1 MKNAKSIPKK
11 LKLDISMITDIKKI
25 LDESFRLFEQGNELT
40 NNLSLFRSSMDDF
53 TANNMRDEITKVYRQ
68 SGALKYSIVQKIEA
82 IHGESIEKKH
92 GVKLTDTYFAL
103 QYNEDFTV
111 ATLYSS
117 KEEYEKDKNKVLDY
131 NLGDSELTE
140 GQQNVQKFIAKNIEA
155 LVNGE
160 QEVYDMVVEYTL
172 KNFEEENGD
181 KTYDI
186 EKMKNRTRKL
196 LDEFVSE
203 YISRNR
209 NNN

>member
-1 MKNAKSIPKK
+1 
-11 LKLDISMITDIKKI
+11 MI
-25 LDESFRLFEQGNELT
+25 
-40 NNLSLFRSSMDDF
+40 
-53 TANNMRDEITKVYRQ
+53 
-68 SGALKYSIVQKIEA
+68 
-82 IHGESIEKKH
+82 
-92 GVKLTDTYFAL
+92 DTYFAL

-186 EKMKNRTRKL
+186 EKMKKRTRKL

-203 YISRNR
+203 YISRTSKGAKA
-209 NNN
+209 